1 MDILVRVM
9 QLVLC
14 LSILVMVH
22 ELGHF
27 MFAKMFGVRVEK
39 FYLFFNPY
47 FSLFKKKI
55 GDTVYGI
62 GWVPF
67 GGYVK
72 IAGMIDESMDKEQMS
87 MPPQPWE
94 FRSKPAW
101 QRLLI
106 MVGGVMMNVVLAFV
120 IYVGLSFHYGES
132 YIAAADVKNGYSFS
146 ELGHEIGFRDG
157 DIIKSVNGKSFDNYM
172 EIMSEIIISGTS
184 EVEVIREGKSV
195 NVVIGE
201 EFTPRLLAGKQA
213 LFDLR
218 IPFTVDSVLTGSAA
232 DKAGLSA
239 GDSLLSVDGKRMAFR
254 DQFVTA
260 FRASAG
266 DTLILGVL
274 RDSAGVSVA
283 RSLVL
288 AVPEDGVIGTIS
300 MTDILAYYPL
310 TVRHYTFWEAIPN
323 GFKRAGEQ
331 IGSYIKQLKLI
342 FNPETK
348 AYKSVGSV
356 VSMGKFFPTS
366 WDWLRFWNITALFS
380 IMLAVLNILPIPALD
395 GGHVVFL
402 LYEVIT
408 RRKPS
413 DKFMMGAQTVGMILL
428 LMLIVLTLGND
439 IIRLIFNRF

>member
-1 MDILVRVM
+1 MDILIKIA

-27 MFAKMFGVRVEK
+27 MFAKIFGARVEK

-55 GDTVYGI
+55 GETVYGI

-72 IAGMIDESMDKEQMS
+72 IAGMIDESMDTEQMKQE
-87 MPPQPWE
+87 PQPWE

-106 MVGGVMMNVVLAFV
+106 MVGGVMMNLVLALV
-120 IYVGLSFHYGES
+120 IYIAMSYHYGES
-132 YIAAADVKNGYSFS
+132 YIAASDVKNGYSFS
-146 ELGHEIGFRDG
+146 ELGHDIGFVDG
-157 DIIKSVNGKSFDNYM
+157 DVITTVDGKSFDNYLD
-172 EIMSEIIISGTS
+172 IMSQIRVSGTS
-184 EVEVIREGKSV
+184 EVEVLRDGEPVVVSV
-195 NVVIGE
+195 TE
-201 EFTPRLLAGKQA
+201 EFTPRLLSGREP
-213 LFDLR
+213 LFSLR
-218 IPFTVDSVLTGSAA
+218 IPFTVDSVLVGSAA
-232 DKAGLSA
+232 AHAGLVA
-239 GDSLLSVDGKRMAFR
+239 GDSLVSVNGEPMSFR

-260 FRASAG
+260 FRSSAG
-266 DTLILGVL
+266 DTLRLGIL
-274 RDSAGVSVA
+274 RDSSGVMHSMT
-283 RSLVL
+283 LPL
-288 AVPEDGVIGTIS
+288 AVPDSGVIGTIS
-300 MTDILAYYPL
+300 TTDILSYYPL
-310 TVRHYTFWEAIPN
+310 TERRFSFWQAIPN
-323 GFKRAGEQ
+323 GFKRAVDQ
-331 IGSYIKQLKLI
+331 VDNYIKQLKLVV
-342 FNPETK
+342 NPDTE

-356 VSMGKFFPTS
+356 VSMGRFFPPE
-366 WDWLRFWNITALFS
+366 WDWYRFWNITALFS

-428 LMLIVLTLGND
+428 FLLIIFTLGND
-439 IIRLIFNRF
+439 IIKLILGR

>member
-1 MDILVRVM
+1 MDILIKIA

-22 ELGHF
+22 EFGHF
-27 MFAKMFGVRVEK
+27 MFAKMFGARVEK

-55 GDTVYGI
+55 GETVYGI

-72 IAGMIDESMDKEQMS
+72 IAGMIDESMDTEQMKQ
-87 MPPQPWE
+87 PPQPWE

-106 MVGGVMMNVVLAFV
+106 MVGGVMMNLVLALV
-120 IYVGLSFHYGES
+120 IYVAMSYHYGES
-132 YIAAADVKNGYSFS
+132 YIATSDVKNGYSFS
-146 ELGHEIGFRDG
+146 ELGHDIGFVDG
-157 DIIKSVNGKSFDNYM
+157 DVITTVDGKSFDNYLD
-172 EIMSEIIISGTS
+172 IMSQIIVSGTS
-184 EVEVIREGKSV
+184 EVGVLRDGDTITVSV
-195 NVVIGE
+195 TE
-201 EFTPRLLAGKQA
+201 EFTPRLLSGREP
-213 LFDLR
+213 LFSLR
-218 IPFTVDSVLTGSAA
+218 IPFTVDSVLVGSAA
-232 DKAGLSA
+232 AQAGLMA
-239 GDSLLSVDGKRMAFR
+239 GDSLLSVDGEPMRFR
-254 DQFVTA
+254 DQFITA
-260 FRASAG
+260 FRSSAG
-266 DTLILGVL
+266 DTLHLGIL
-274 RDSAGVSVA
+274 RDSSGVMQ
-283 RSLVL
+283 SLTLPL
-288 AVPEDGVIGTIS
+288 AVPDSGMIGTIS
-300 MTDILAYYPL
+300 TTDILAYYPL
-310 TVRHYTFWEAIPN
+310 TERRFSLWQAIPN

-331 IGSYIKQLKLI
+331 IDNYVKQLKLI
-342 FNPETK
+342 VNPDTE

-356 VSMGKFFPTS
+356 VAMGKFFPS
-366 WDWLRFWNITALFS
+366 EWDWYRFWNITALFS

-428 LMLIVLTLGND
+428 FLLIAFTLGND
-439 IIRLIFNRF
+439 ILKLITGR

>member
-1 MDILVRVM
+1 
-9 QLVLC
+9 
-14 LSILVMVH
+14 
-22 ELGHF
+22 
-27 MFAKMFGVRVEK
+27 
-39 FYLFFNPY
+39 
-47 FSLFKKKI
+47 
-55 GDTVYGI
+55 
-62 GWVPF
+62 
-67 GGYVK
+67 
-72 IAGMIDESMDKEQMS
+72 
-87 MPPQPWE
+87 
-94 FRSKPAW
+94 
-101 QRLLI
+101 
-106 MVGGVMMNVVLAFV
+106 MMNVVLAFV